1 MARWRVGAGR
11 PGGAR
16 AWLSLLLHMSLMST
30 SVFFRLMLRACSE
43 KRSGSCLY
51 LVRVGVRV
59 RAGVGVGVRAR
70 ARVGVRVRLGLGLGS
85 GSGLRL
91 RVGV

>member
-1 MARWRVGAGR
+1 MARRRGATRRRGGAVAR
-11 PGGAR
+11 GGGAR

-51 LVRVGVRV
+51 LVRVR
-59 RAGVGVGVRAR
+59 VGVRAR
-70 ARVGVRVRLGLGLGS
+70 VRVSVSVEVQGWG
-85 GSGLRL
+85 
-91 RVGV
+91 

>member
-1 MARWRVGAGR
+1 MARRRGATRRRGGAVAR
-11 PGGAR
+11 GGGAR

-59 RAGVGVGVRAR
+59 RAGAGVGVGVQ
-70 ARVGVRVRLGLGLGS
+70 GWG
-85 GSGLRL
+85 
-91 RVGV
+91 